1 MQTKIEHLLP
11 AALDAVDQVL
21 VEKYGRE
28 RIPAGYQGAI
38 SGFGTSLIQMGL
50 LPTLAVYTDQDS
62 AASIERPLLLK
73 TLFTILKSEES
84 RFSAKSSLPAQHD
97 NLLRD
102 VSSGNYQKELKTHLM
117 HAALALKLAIRTYK
131 LVNNNE

>member
-1 MQTKIEHLLP
+1 MQKIEHLLP

-21 VEKYGRE
+21 VSKYGKE
-28 RIPAGYQGAI
+28 GIPAGYQGAI

-50 LPTLAVYTDQDS
+50 LPTLAVYTDKDS

-73 TLFTILKSEES
+73 TLFAILTSEAS
-84 RFSAKSSLPAQHD
+84 RFSAKKELPTQHD
-97 NLLRD
+97 SLLRQ
-102 VSSGNYQKELKTHLM
+102 VSSGSYQKELKTHLM

-131 LVNNNE
+131 LKTNNE